1 MLLGSAIFV
10 TRSGAKITIGEIL
23 FDPGKYE
30 GEVGPDP
37 IEGRSYGSTT
47 ARVMAARAGGAP
59 VIFSFAHGD
68 MIYEL
73 KHDVRSIET
82 GFESAFSAKD
92 NSAQRSFVVAMG
104 NAEITEIERT
114 RLLKRAAT
122 FFASAS
128 THLKGDIKT
137 AKAAAQVERKQSQ
150 CRKDGR
156 IVLRHSPQSTP
167 EPSIKSPDISAP

>member
-1 MLLGSAIFV
+1 MAALDHQVLLGSAIFV

-73 KHDVRSIET
+73 KHDVGSIET
-82 GFESAFSAKD
+82 GSRVPSVRRTTPPNAVSSLPWATP
-92 NSAQRSFVVAMG
+92 RSP
-104 NAEITEIERT
+104 R
-114 RLLKRAAT
+114 
-122 FFASAS
+122 S
-128 THLKGDIKT
+128 
-137 AKAAAQVERKQSQ
+137 
-150 CRKDGR
+150 
-156 IVLRHSPQSTP
+156 
-167 EPSIKSPDISAP
+167 SAPAY